1 VPRGEGGGLTGS
13 APHGRHTPVALVQ
26 GLLEIEPLLVA
37 RDDNLLTVMRRSAA
51 QPETGLVGVVDE
63 AGVLVGVLPALRI
76 VESVIARVVPES
88 LLGNIGHMADVAE
101 FGQFLEAR
109 TAGEA
114 MLEPATIRP
123 ESTIAE
129 AFARMHSRHISG
141 LYVVDGGGQPTG
153 YLDLLELAL
162 HYVDELEAQA
172 PPTDE

>member
-1 VPRGEGGGLTGS
+1 VPPGDGGGVTGP
-13 APHGRHTPVALVQ
+13 AARGRHTPVALVQ

-51 QPETGLVGVVDE
+51 HPETRLVGVVDE
-63 AGVLVGVLPALRI
+63 AGVLIGVLPALRI

-88 LLGNIGHMADVAE
+88 LLADIGDLADVAE
-101 FGQFLEAR
+101 FGHFLDAR
-109 TAGEA
+109 TAAEA

-129 AFARMHSRHISG
+129 AFAKMHSRHISG
-141 LYVVDGGGQPTG
+141 LYVVDPGGHPTG

-162 HYVDELEAQA
+162 HYVDELETQA
-172 PPTDE
+172 PPTDG